1 MIILF
6 ITNSLNSDN
15 RIPILNTYTR
25 INKQIRKI
33 MEENNKEKTV
43 VSSRKETSRTRI
55 QKRREKRNPP
65 WYPRGC

>member
-1 MIILF
+1 
-6 ITNSLNSDN
+6 
-15 RIPILNTYTR
+15 
-25 INKQIRKI
+25 